1 MIEFRHVYKSFHQK
15 PVLTDCHFQM
25 EKGESLGIM
34 GESGSGKTT
43 LARLIIGLEQ
53 PTAGQVLFHGQPYS
67 VKVCGPRILLVFQ
80 DALRSVNPLFTIQE
94 ILTEALSKDFA
105 LEEVVQILAAVGL
118 DATHLGKKARELSG
132 GQLQRVCI
140 ARALLLRP
148 EVIIFDEA
156 LSGLDPITQGQLLDL
171 LYELKQAYQLTY
183 IFIAHN
189 ANICQAICDRVL
201 LLEQGRLVA
210 VRDKKSQT
218 SCGDIE
224 LDN

>member
-1 MIEFRHVYKSFHQK
+1 
-15 PVLTDCHFQM
+15 
-25 EKGESLGIM
+25 M

-171 LYELKQAYQLTY
+171 LYELKQEYQLTY
-183 IFIAHN
+183 IFITHN